1 MVKGLPGAHIPEV
14 SKKDLENA
22 KKTLENDAE
31 KKRAK
36 SSMTYWLESKGVKKL
51 YEKKGMDFK
60 KDFLERWLLS

>member
-22 KKTLENDAE
+22 RKTLEKDAE

-36 SSMTYWLESKGVKKL
+36 SNMGYWLESKGVKKL